1 MHLGDVAF
9 DIQSQILQ
17 LCSPKDLAN
26 LSAVHTSLR
35 DAAEYVLYSHIY
47 VSLWVPSLIVGKG
60 TRKSPW
66 AWVEK
71 RSLLHTLASNSRKA
85 EMVKALDIDLAATG
99 HHNPDR
105 VLPLMASKL
114 AEVLETMPNLVDLRI
129 KYGLTSNSSVERTI
143 SQVVRFVFFQYT
155 ARDHWLTHSNLA
167 CAGAVTFNSIPCTW
181 RIFMISKESL
191 LTKLTSD
198 SLESMKLL
206 ILNHPGR

>member
-1 MHLGDVAF
+1 MHLGNVAF

-26 LSAVHTSLR
+26 LSTVHTSLR
-35 DAAEYVLYSHIY
+35 DEAEYVFNSHIY
-47 VSLWVPSLIVGKG
+47 VSIRAPDLIVGKG

-66 AWVEK
+66 ALVEK
-71 RSLLHTLASNSRKA
+71 RSPLASNSRKA

-99 HHNPDR
+99 HRHPYR

-143 SQVVRFVFFQYT
+143 SQVIRFIFFQY
-155 ARDHWLTHSNLA
+155 AAHGNLA
-167 CAGAVTFNSIPCTW
+167 CAGAVTSNSIPCTW